1 MWPFL
6 FKLLAL
12 DSIQIIQEYF
22 KQKSFKAFAFQ
33 QEAWNAYTKGKSG
46 LVNAPTGSG
55 KTFSLALPILTHG
68 SLLKKKGLKAIWITP
83 IRALSQDLEKA
94 IQEAANDMKI
104 DWDIALRTGDTDS
117 KERARQ
123 KKQHPDFL
131 ITTPESMHIMLASK
145 GYPDLFKNL
154 ECVVVDEWHELIGT
168 KRGVQVELALS
179 RLRAINPQLKIWG
192 ISATIGNLDE
202 AMDVLLGMNFPAERK
217 TLIKAGIEKKIEVKS
232 IIPDS
237 IEELPWA
244 GHLGI
249 KMIDKVLPL
258 FELAKTSLVFTNT
271 RSQTEIWYRQI
282 IEKDP
287 ELSGLLA
294 MHHGSLSGEL
304 RSWVESALH
313 QGFLKAVV
321 CTSSLDLGVDFRPV
335 EQVIQIGSPKGIAR
349 FLQRAGRSGH
359 QPDATSVIYFVPT
372 HALELMESSCMRKAI
387 DEKIMEN
394 RDPFIRAFDVLIQYL
409 VSLAVSE
416 GFDPQMIKEEVLN
429 TYCFSTMN
437 DEEWNKVLSFLIHGG
452 KSLGAYDEF
461 SKLELVDG
469 LYKVTNRKQAM
480 RHRLS
485 IGTIVSDPVIKIKNI
500 KGKYLGSIE
509 EYFISKLNPGDS
521 FWFAGNCLEL
531 IQVKEMTAL
540 VRKSTEKKAQIP
552 SWAGGRMPLS
562 GQLSAML
569 RRELSAYQT
578 GDIKPDAEFESL
590 KNLLQKQQEIS
601 VIPLENELLI
611 EQYES
616 KDGFHVFIYPFEG
629 RLVHE
634 GLAGLINYRIGQWL
648 PISFSIAMND
658 YGFELLS
665 DQEIPIEEALGYNL
679 FGTENLSND
688 LLNSMNGLE
697 MARRKFRDI
706 AGISGLVF
714 QGFPGKQIQSKHL
727 QASSGLFFD
736 VFKENEPDHL
746 LLQQA
751 YEEVLLQQM
760 EEKRLRNALERIE
773 KARIIIQKIKDP
785 SPFSFPIMVDR
796 LREKMSSESL
806 EDRIAKMQRI

>member
-1 MWPFL
+1 
-6 FKLLAL
+6 
-12 DSIQIIQEYF
+12 
-22 KQKSFKAFAFQ
+22 
-33 QEAWNAYTKGKSG
+33 
-46 LVNAPTGSG
+46 
-55 KTFSLALPILTHG
+55 
-68 SLLKKKGLKAIWITP
+68 
-83 IRALSQDLEKA
+83 
-94 IQEAANDMKI
+94 
-104 DWDIALRTGDTDS
+104 
-117 KERARQ
+117 
-123 KKQHPDFL
+123 
-131 ITTPESMHIMLASK
+131 MLASK
-145 GYPDLFKNL
+145 NYPELFKNL
-154 ECVVVDEWHELIGT
+154 DCVVIDEWHELIGS
-168 KRGVQVELALS
+168 KRGVQVELGLS
-179 RLRAINPQLKIWG
+179 RLRGINPSIKIWG

-202 AMDVLLGMNFPAERK
+202 AADVLLGLKFPPEKRV
-217 TLIKAGIEKKIEVKS
+217 LIKSGIEKKIEVKS
-232 IIPDS
+232 IIPDK

-249 KMIDKVLPL
+249 KMIDKVIPL

-271 RSQTEIWYRQI
+271 RSQTEIWYRQLL
-282 IEKDP
+282 EKDA
-287 ELSGLLA
+287 ELAGLLA

-304 RSWVESALH
+304 RAWVESALH

-335 EQVIQIGSPKGIAR
+335 EQVLQIGSPKGIAR

-359 QPDATSVIYFVPT
+359 QPDATSVIYFIPT

-387 DEKIMEN
+387 EEKIMEN
-394 RDPFIRAFDVLIQYL
+394 REPSIRAFDVLIQYL
-409 VSLAVSE
+409 VTLAVSE
-416 GFDPQMIKEEVLN
+416 GFNADQIKDEVSN
-429 TYCFSTMN
+429 TNCFASMN
-437 DEEWNKVLSFLIHGG
+437 DDEWSKVLSFLIHGG

-461 SKLELVDG
+461 SKLELVGD
-469 LYKVTNRKQAM
+469 LFKVTSRKQAM

-485 IGTIVSDPVIKIKNI
+485 IGTIVSDPVIKVKTI

-509 EYFISKLNPGDS
+509 EYFISRLKPGDV

-540 VRKSTEKKAQIP
+540 VRKSTQQKGQIP

-562 GQLSAML
+562 GKLSHLL
-569 RRELSAYQT
+569 RRELSAWKDGSIKIDEEFRSLTPLLEIQT
-578 GDIKPDAEFESL
+578 
-590 KNLLQKQQEIS
+590 EIS
-601 VIPLENELLI
+601 SVPLLDELLI
-611 EQYES
+611 EMYES
-616 KDGFHVFIYPFEG
+616 KDGFHLFIYPFEG

-634 GLAGLINYRIGQWL
+634 GLAGLMAYRIGQWMSV
-648 PISFSIAMND
+648 SFSIAMND

-665 DQEIPIEEALGYNL
+665 DQEISIEEAMGNNV
-679 FGTENLSND
+679 FGTEELSND
-688 LLNSMNGLE
+688 LLNSMNGIE

-760 EEKRLRNALERIE
+760 EEKRLREALLRIE
-773 KARIIIQKIKDP
+773 KAKIVINKILEP

-806 EDRIAKMQRI
+806 EDRIAKMQRKF